1 VTEGPWASLDALR
14 KEKFLASAR
23 NCTLVCSTHS
33 LVTKLNK
40 LHRIMWIM
48 QYRKII
54 AASSEIHAK
63 HINALRG
70 QNAKFLIVKHGST
83 YSNQR
88 ANYQIGTVQHIR
100 APAATKTIT
109 TFR

>member
-1 VTEGPWASLDALR
+1 LR

-23 NCTLVCSTHS
+23 NCALVCSTHS
-33 LVTKLNK
+33 LVTELNE
-40 LHRIMWIM
+40 LHRIMWIT

-54 AASSEIHAK
+54 TVCSEIHTK
-63 HINALRG
+63 HINALCG
-70 QNAKFLIVKHGST
+70 QNAKFLIFKPGGT

-88 ANYQIGTVQHIR
+88 ANYQTGTVEQIR
-100 APAATKTIT
+100 APAATKMIT